1 MNRQTILRVVLVVV
15 GAVLTLVSELHA
27 AEART
32 LKLTRPM
39 VVQGIYLRAAVYDFQ
54 WERQAT
60 HVTVTFSRQGRAVAT
75 VQGEISTFI
84 RTVVN
89 DTFYFS
95 RHPDGCFY
103 IRALAFAHTNK
114 GIVFRDLRSH
124 PNAANNSPAAKAM
137 LQDGWPNFD
146 QRQLGSR

>member
-15 GAVLTLVSELHA
+15 GAVLTLASELHA
-27 AEART
+27 VEART

-54 WERQAT
+54 WERQGT
-60 HVTVTFSRQGRAVAT
+60 HVTVTFSRQGHAVAT

-84 RTVVN
+84 RTVLT

-95 RHPDGCFY
+95 KHPDGCFY
-103 IRALAFAHTNK
+103 IRALTFANTNK
-114 GIVFRDLRSH
+114 GIVFREVRSH
-124 PNAANNSPAAKAM
+124 PDAAINSPAAKTM
-137 LQDGWPNFD
+137 LQEGWPNFD
-146 QRQLGSR
+146 QRQIGSP